1 MNVAINYTV
10 EQITNNTGGKLLI
23 QNDTIPPPG
32 YIALDSRKISFP
44 QATIFFGINTSH
56 RSSNEFVEDLYKKG
70 VRNFLL
76 EDDQVDLN
84 KLKGANVIVVQNTIQ
99 ALQKLAIH
107 HRKSHDVLANG
118 NKLPV
123 IGITGSN
130 GKTIVKEWLS
140 QLLENDDSIIKSPG
154 SYNSQIGVPLS
165 VLNINAAHTLAIF
178 EAGISTIGE
187 MESLGKIIQPT
198 IGILTNIGQAHD
210 EGFENR
216 RQKINEKL
224 ALFLHSD
231 CLIYSA
237 DDEEVA
243 KEVIAFSKRIKKENN
258 HFNLFSWGK
267 KRGNILQIRSIN
279 KKENTTQIDVV
290 FKDKPLSISIPFID
304 DASVENAINCLC
316 TLLILNKS
324 QEKIISRFTS
334 LHPITMRLELKQ
346 GINHCTII
354 NDSYSNDLHS
364 LSIALDFLAQQK
376 QHSQQTVILSDI
388 LQSGK
393 KPDILYAEVASMLQ
407 QKKIN
412 KLIGIGPELFFHQKI
427 FASLSSAHF
436 FHNVPDFIKNI
447 PSLHFHDENILVKG
461 ARAFAFEEIVVALE
475 QKVHQTV
482 LSINLS
488 AAVHNLKRYRQ
499 LLKPGTKIMG
509 MVKAFSYGSGSYEIA
524 AVLEF
529 NKIDYLAVAY
539 ADEGVELRKAGIT
552 LPIMIM
558 NIEESTFSSLIN
570 YNLEPE
576 IFSFSILYSFENFL
590 KSNGINNY
598 PAHVKIDTG
607 MHRLGFTTDDIKALS
622 EHLSRNTFLKIM
634 SAFTHLAASDD
645 EREDDFT
652 QKQIKHFEDTA
663 TLLENTLG
671 YTFYKHAANTSAIS
685 RFASGN
691 LNMVRLG
698 IGIYG
703 IDSNKAMQLK
713 LKNVS
718 TLTTT
723 ISQIKKVKAGETV
736 GYGRNAKLD
745 RDSLIATVRIG
756 YADGYPRSLGNGKG
770 KMLIRDKLVPVIGNV
785 CMDMTMLDVTE
796 YKSIKEGETVEV
808 FGEKLSISTLALWA
822 ETIPYELMTGISQRV
837 KRVYFEE

>member
-1 MNVAINYTV
+1 MNVTINYTV
-10 EQITNNTGGKLLI
+10 EQITNYAGGKILARNKKLL
-23 QNDTIPPPG
+23 QPE
-32 YIALDSRKISFP
+32 YLALDSRKISFP
-44 QATIFFGINTSH
+44 EATIFFGINTIH
-56 RSSNEFVEDLYKKG
+56 HSSNEFIESLYKKG

-76 EDDQVDLN
+76 EDDKVDLN
-84 KLKGANVIVVQNTIQ
+84 KLKGANIITVQNTIE
-99 ALQKLAIH
+99 ALQKLAIR
-107 HRKSHDVLANG
+107 HRKTHDSLVNG
-118 NKLPV
+118 DKLPV

-140 QLLENDDSIIKSPG
+140 QLLENDYAIIKSPG

-165 VLNINAAHTLAIF
+165 ALNINSAHTLAIF
-178 EAGISTIGE
+178 EAGISTKGE
-187 MESLGKIIQPT
+187 MEALEKIIQPT

-210 EGFENR
+210 EGFKNR
-216 RQKINEKL
+216 RQKVNEKL
-224 ALFLHSD
+224 ILFLHANY
-231 CLIYSA
+231 LVYSA
-237 DDEEVA
+237 DDAEIN

-258 HFNLFSWGK
+258 HFVLFSWGK
-267 KRGNILQIRSIN
+267 KPGNTLQVLSIN
-279 KKENTTQIDVV
+279 KKESTTKIDVV
-290 FKDKPLSISIPFID
+290 FKDTPLSISIPFID
-304 DASVENAINCLC
+304 NASIENAINCFC
-316 TLLILNKS
+316 TVLILNKG
-324 QEKIISRFTS
+324 QDRIIAGFNS
-334 LHPITMRLELKQ
+334 LHPISMRLELKQ
-346 GINHCTII
+346 GINHCTLI

-412 KLIGIGPELFFHQKI
+412 KLIAIGPELFFHQKI
-427 FASLSSAHF
+427 FASLSSAYF
-436 FHNVPDFIKNI
+436 FHNVQDFIKNI

-461 ARAFAFEEIVVALE
+461 ARSFAFEDIVIALE

-482 LSINLS
+482 LSINLN
-488 AAVHNLKRYRQ
+488 AAVHNLKQYRQ
-499 LLKPGTKIMG
+499 LLKPGTKLMG

-552 LPIMIM
+552 LPIMVM

-590 KSNGINNY
+590 KSTGINNC

-607 MHRLGFTTDDIKALS
+607 MHRLGFTTDDIKTLAD
-622 EHLSRNTFLKIM
+622 HLSRNKFLKIM
-634 SAFTHLAASDD
+634 SAFTHLAASDNESED
-645 EREDDFT
+645 EFT
-652 QKQIKHFEDTA
+652 QQQIKQFEDSA
-663 TLLENTLG
+663 ALLENTLG

-685 RFASGN
+685 RFTSQG
-691 LNMVRLG
+691 LDMVRLG
-698 IGIYG
+698 IGLYG
-703 IDSNKAMQLK
+703 IDSNKLMHRK
-713 LKNVS
+713 LKNVT

-736 GYGRNAKLD
+736 GYGRNARLS

-770 KMLIRDKLVPVIGNV
+770 KMLISDKLVPVVGNV
-785 CMDMTMLDVTE
+785 CMDMTMLDITE
-796 YKSIKEGETVEV
+796 YKSLKEGDTVEV
-808 FGEKLSISTLALWA
+808 FGEKLPISTLASWA

>member
-1 MNVAINYTV
+1 MNVAINYTIV
-10 EQITNNTGGKLLI
+10 QITNYTGGKLLI
-23 QNDTIPPPG
+23 HNDTLPPPD
-32 YIALDSRKISFP
+32 YIALDSRKVSFP

-56 RSSNEFVEDLYKKG
+56 HNSSEFVEGLYKKG

-76 EDDQVDLN
+76 EDDQIDLD
-84 KLKGANVIVVQNTIQ
+84 KLKGANVIAVQNTVQ
-99 ALQKLAIH
+99 ALQSLAIH
-107 HRKSHDVLANG
+107 HRKSHNVLANG
-118 NKLPV
+118 NRLPV

-140 QLLENDDSIIKSPG
+140 QLLENDYSIIKSPG

-165 VLNINAAHTLAIF
+165 VLNINPAHTLAIF
-178 EAGISTIGE
+178 EAGISTTGE
-187 MESLGKIIQPT
+187 MKALEKIIQPT
-198 IGILTNIGQAHD
+198 IGILTNIGQAHG
-210 EGFENR
+210 EGFKNKQ
-216 RQKINEKL
+216 QKINEKL
-224 ALFLHSD
+224 ALFLHSAY
-231 CLIYSA
+231 LVYSA
-237 DDEEVA
+237 DDEETG
-243 KEVIAFSKRIKKENN
+243 KEVIGFHKKIKKQNN
-258 HFNLFSWGK
+258 HLALFSWGK
-267 KRGNILQIRSIN
+267 KKGNTLQIHSIN
-279 KKENTTQIDVV
+279 KKESTTQIDVV
-290 FKDKPLSISIPFID
+290 FKDKSLSISIPFID
-304 DASVENAINCLC
+304 DAAVENAINCLC
-316 TLLILNKS
+316 TLLILNKG
-324 QEKIISRFTS
+324 QEKIISGFTS

-393 KPDILYAEVASMLQ
+393 KPDMLYAEVASLFH

-412 KLIGIGPELFFHQKI
+412 KLIGIGPEIFFHQKI
-427 FASLSSAHF
+427 FASLLSTHF
-436 FHNVPDFIKNI
+436 FLSVNDFIKNI
-447 PSLHFHDENILVKG
+447 SSLHFHDENILVKG
-461 ARAFAFEEIVVALE
+461 ARAFAFEDIVIALE

-482 LSINLS
+482 LSINLN
-488 AAVHNLKRYRQ
+488 AAVHNLKRYRE

-552 LPIMIM
+552 LPIMVM

-570 YNLEPE
+570 YSLEPE

-607 MHRLGFTTDDIKALS
+607 MHRLGFTTDDIKALAK
-622 EHLSRNTFLKIM
+622 HLAGNTFLKIT
-634 SAFTHLAASDD
+634 SAFTHLAASDV
-645 EREDDFT
+645 ESEDDFT
-652 QKQIKHFEDTA
+652 QQQIKQFEDA
-663 TLLENTLG
+663 AAILENTLG
-671 YTFYKHAANTSAIS
+671 YTFYKHAANTAAIS
-685 RFASGN
+685 RFASGS

-698 IGIYG
+698 IGLYG
-703 IDSNKAMQLK
+703 IDSNKVMQRK

-736 GYGRNAKLD
+736 GYGRNARLS
-745 RDSLIATVRIG
+745 RDSSIATVRIG

-770 KMLIRDKLVPVIGNV
+770 KMLIRDKLVPVIGNI
-785 CMDMTMLDVTE
+785 CMDMTMLDITE
-796 YKSIKEGETVEV
+796 FKSVKEGETVEV
-808 FGEKLSISTLALWA
+808 FGEKLSISTLASWA
-822 ETIPYELMTGISQRV
+822 GTIPYELMTGISQRV

>member
-1 MNVAINYTV
+1 MTVAINYTIG
-10 EQITNNTGGKLLI
+10 QIANYTGGKLLTH
-23 QNDTIPPPG
+23 NSKIPAPE

-44 QATIFFGINTSH
+44 QATIFFGINTLH
-56 RSSNEFVEDLYKKG
+56 HSSNEFVESLYKKG

-76 EDDQVDLN
+76 EADQIDLN
-84 KLKGANVIVVQNTIQ
+84 KLKGANVIAVQNTVQ
-99 ALQKLAIH
+99 ALQMLAIH
-107 HRKSHDVLANG
+107 HRQKHDILPDG

-140 QLLENDDSIIKSPG
+140 QLLENEYSIIKSPG
-154 SYNSQIGVPLS
+154 SYNSQIGVPIS
-165 VLNINAAHTLAIF
+165 VLNINPSHTLDIF
-178 EAGISTIGE
+178 EAGISTTGE
-187 MESLGKIIQPT
+187 MELLEKIIHPT

-210 EGFENR
+210 EGFKNK

-224 ALFLHSD
+224 KLFLHAGH
-231 CLIYSA
+231 IVYSA
-237 DDEEVA
+237 DDEETS

-258 HFNLFSWGK
+258 HLTLFSWGK
-267 KRGNILQIRSIN
+267 KQDNTLQIRLIN
-279 KKENTTQIDVV
+279 KKENTTKIDVV
-290 FKDKPLSISIPFID
+290 FKEKPLSITIPFID

-316 TLLILNKS
+316 ALLILGKS
-324 QEKIISRFTS
+324 GDEIISAFAA
-334 LHPITMRLELKQ
+334 LHPISMRLELKQ

-364 LSIALDFLAQQK
+364 LSIALDFLAHQK
-376 QHSQQTVILSDI
+376 QHQQQTVILSDI

-393 KPDILYAEVASMLQ
+393 KPDVLYKEVASMLY

-412 KLIGIGPELFFHQKI
+412 KLVGIGPELFFHQKI
-427 FASLSSAHF
+427 FSSLSSTHF
-436 FHNVPDFIKNI
+436 FLSVKDFIKNI
-447 PSLHFHDENILVKG
+447 SSLHFHDENILVKG
-461 ARAFAFEEIVVALE
+461 ARVFAFEQIAIALE

-482 LSINLS
+482 LSINLN
-488 AAVHNLKRYRQ
+488 AAVHNLKQYRQ

-552 LPIMIM
+552 LPIMVM
-558 NIEESTFSSLIN
+558 NIEESTFSALVN

-576 IFSFSILYSFENFL
+576 IFSFSILKSFENFL
-590 KSNGINNY
+590 KANGINNY
-598 PAHVKIDTG
+598 PAHIKIDTG
-607 MHRLGFTTDDIKALS
+607 MHRLGFTEGDIKALAT
-622 EHLSRNTFLKIM
+622 HLSGNTFFKIM

-645 EREDDFT
+645 ENEDHFT
-652 QKQIKHFEDTA
+652 QQQIKQFEDA
-663 TLLENTLG
+663 AVLLEITVG

-685 RFASGN
+685 RFASGKM
-691 LNMVRLG
+691 NMVRLG
-698 IGIYG
+698 IGLYG
-703 IDSNKAMQLK
+703 IDSNKIMQRK
-713 LKNVS
+713 LKNVT

-736 GYGRNAKLD
+736 GYGRNARLS

-756 YADGYPRSLGNGKG
+756 YADGYPRSLGNGNG
-770 KMLIRDKLVPVIGNV
+770 KMMISGKMVPVVGNV
-785 CMDMTMLDVTE
+785 CMDMTMLDITGHV
-796 YKSIKEGETVEV
+796 SVREGDAVEV
-808 FGEKLSISTLALWA
+808 FGEKISLPTLALWA
-822 ETIPYELMTGISQRV
+822 QTIPYELMTGISQRV
-837 KRVYFEE
+837 KRVYFDE